1 MMIKDRLK
9 ESKVRV
15 TIVIKKTMRDELDKL
30 AEKENRNRSNY
41 IENIL
46 RQHLSKHSKLSNIS
60 KQ

>member
-1 MMIKDRLK
+1 MIKDRLK

-15 TIVIKKTMRDELDKL
+15 TVVIKKTMRDELDKL

-46 RQHLSKHSKLSNIS
+46 RQHLSKHSNQSNTS

>member
-1 MMIKDRLK
+1 MIKDRLK

-46 RQHLSKHSKLSNIS
+46 SQHLSKHSNHSNTS